1 MTEELMVN
9 DFKAWVDQAEMPKG
23 KKKVIMAG
31 LKLFS
36 EKGFE
41 GTSTQEIA
49 TESGMSQATI
59 FKYFKTKD
67 DLLKFIITPI
77 MENIVPL
84 YVVEF
89 KTELENKKANLED
102 LIKFIVHNRYQFL
115 VDNKEVALIVLSE
128 LLTKEEIKTQFV
140 KMMTSRGP
148 SIVDTFQKLMD
159 QTGEVRPE
167 LTPIEIM
174 RLVVSQILIYF
185 IQNYKIFPGRK
196 ETDVEKDLQV
206 IETMI
211 INAIRKPAN

>member
-1 MTEELMVN
+1 
-9 DFKAWVDQAEMPKG
+9 
-23 KKKVIMAG
+23 IMAG

-89 KTELENKKANLED
+89 KNELENKKANLED
-102 LIKFIVHNRYQFL
+102 LIKFVVHNRYQFL

-128 LLTKEEIKTQFV
+128 LLTKEDVKDQFI

-159 QTGEVRPE
+159 QTGEVRPG

-211 INAIRKPAN
+211 INAIRKPTN